1 MSKIVKVSR
10 DTLGWLLVYARD
22 WNGNRTGEP
31 LGAPDYYKSRADAR
45 FAAKQINEMS
55 SPGLVLVHVET
66 NTRH

>member
-10 DTLGWLLVYARD
+10 DTLGWLLVYACD

-45 FAAKQINEMS
+45 FAAKQINETS
-55 SPGLVLVHVET
+55 SPGVVLVHVET